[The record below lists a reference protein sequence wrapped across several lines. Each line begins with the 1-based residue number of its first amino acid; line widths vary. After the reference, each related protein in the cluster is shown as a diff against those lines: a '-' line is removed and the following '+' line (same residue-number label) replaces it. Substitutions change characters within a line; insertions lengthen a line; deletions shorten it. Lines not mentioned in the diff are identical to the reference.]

1 MFSFCYCK
9 PNVSHEL
16 QAASVCSLFFF
27 FSSRRRHTRFKCDW
41 SSDVCSSDVLSPVE
55 GGGSGLGPDALSAY
69 SEYAFEMLRP
79 LADEAGGTDQMFP
92 GGNTT
97 IARLMV
103 KSLIPAALDGPN
115 TVDGGTRNNV
125 NFAALD
131 AATSPATMRLSS
143 TPVSV
148 QHDGDPQKAS
158 SLSIAY

>member
-1 MFSFCYCK
+1 
-9 PNVSHEL
+9 
-16 QAASVCSLFFF
+16 
-27 FSSRRRHTRFKCDW
+27 
-41 SSDVCSSDVLSPVE
+41 
-55 GGGSGLGPDALSAY
+55 
-69 SEYAFEMLRP
+69 MLRP
-79 LADEAGGTDQMFP
+79 LAEEAGGTDQMFP

-115 TVDGGTRNNV
+115 TVDGVTRNNV

-131 AATSPATMRLSS
+131 AATSPARIRLSS

-158 SLSIAY
+158 SLSIAYLKDGKVYRVKARSGGMASVRWRAKHIVEELSATDPNAY